1 MAHGK
6 SSFKMPPL
14 FRKEKD
20 FYSIVNDPKK
30 LQALKAVVDQAAKVN
45 DNFKHFKTI
54 FEWYAYVETILPD
67 FEKKKEFTEKLE
79 KLIYEYSNESKGSDT
94 IELS

>member
-45 DNFKHFKTI
+45 DNFKQFKTN
-54 FEWYAYVETILPD
+54 FEWYAYVETIFPE
-67 FEKKKEFTEKLE
+67 FKKKKEFTEKLE
-79 KLIYEYSNESKGSDT
+79 KLIYEYSNESKRSDT